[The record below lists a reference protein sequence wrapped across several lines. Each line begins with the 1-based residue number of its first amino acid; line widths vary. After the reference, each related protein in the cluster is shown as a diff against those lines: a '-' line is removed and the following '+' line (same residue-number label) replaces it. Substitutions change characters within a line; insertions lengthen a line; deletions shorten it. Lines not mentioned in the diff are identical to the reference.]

1 MLRKEEYSL
10 MDKKVF
16 ISHSQKDKKIADII
30 CSTLETEDIGCW
42 IAPRDIP
49 YGNDWA
55 GEITSAIENSELFV
69 FILSENSNNS
79 RQCPKEISIADNANK
94 PIICI
99 KIDDTEM
106 NPGFKYHLSMQQTF
120 FLDVSIVDKKLVS
133 IVEAVQ
139 EKLNGKVDSKS
150 PNNPNYNVDEQL
162 DSIFEDLFG
171 RKNKITEVDKT
182 ENSIKRRLGDI
193 AEKNF
198 INRFASGVQELEK
211 KKNELKEGNEHKQ
224 KLILGP
230 IDEEEKFLRGKHFSI
245 AKDKD
250 YETIVFR
257 INENVID
264 FTTMSRGYGCELLE
278 NIDDD
283 ETDSTTYFVD
293 NPPKNG
299 VSLVF
304 LHFNPKNNKVFV
316 NTGVL
321 CDDKVMVCKKP
332 IFITLEN
339 MRVDN
344 MGDELSKTCYE
355 NTCDLINSTE
365 QNYEDVWHEA
375 DIRKSPTVVID
386 PETAKLVLRE
396 VYWDEKE
403 KIMKARMKLT
413 PYKSY
418 FAFQIRNS
426 ETDAV
431 SLPLTSLEQGTYYRK
446 GIYGFP
452 KDYMKAAEI
461 LESDGSKEALFELAM
476 IFKASGDYYDIDT
489 YKELLQLSTERGCEK
504 AAVELALSV
513 VFEQL
518 FDESVEDTIQM
529 LRGFVTDESTEG
541 NYVLAYLLEKDY
553 PKQAFD
559 LYIKAA
565 QNEYEPAISRLGCSD
580 YTLDNKSETEL
591 YETFIATYNQGV
603 SEYCMGCA
611 CFYGYGIETRKEV
624 GIDLI
629 KNSAYLGDYDS
640 EQLLFEIFDSDEE
653 YVDKTKA
660 LFWLEKIAAYD
671 ESALI
676 KLANRYIDG
685 IGCEQSND
693 NDKKAF
699 ACLSSLEHSDN
710 RSAVNNL
717 AWLYKMGRGC
727 EQNYGKAKE
736 LFERAAAMDC
746 TASYFHLGTM
756 YEEGLGI
763 DIDLILAKKMYEIA
777 AEKGHKKASER
788 LEGLPV

>member
-1 MLRKEEYSL
+1 

-30 CSTLETEDIGCW
+30 CSTLEAEDIGCW

-106 NPGFKYHLSMQQTF
+106 NPGFRYHLSMQQTF
-120 FLDVSIVDKKLVS
+120 FLDISSIVDKELVS

-171 RKNKITEVDKT
+171 RKSKITEVDKT
-182 ENSIKRRLGDI
+182 ENSIKRKLGDI

-211 KKNELKEGNEHKQ
+211 KKNELKEGNEHKQKQ

-264 FTTMSRGYGCELLE
+264 FTTMSRSYGCELLE
-278 NIDDD
+278 SIEDN

-293 NPPKNG
+293 NPPRKG

-304 LHFNPKNNKVFV
+304 LHFSPINNKVFV

-321 CDDKVMVCKKP
+321 CNDKVRVCKKP
-332 IFITLEN
+332 MLITWEN

-344 MGDELSKTCYE
+344 MGVELSKTYYE
-355 NTCDLINSTE
+355 NTYDLNDGTD
-365 QNYEDVWHEA
+365 QNYEEVWHEA

-386 PETAKLVLRE
+386 PETAELVLRE
-396 VYWDEKE
+396 VYCDEKE

-418 FAFQIRNS
+418 FAFQIRYS

-504 AAVELALSV
+504 AAVEFTLSV
-513 VFEQL
+513 VFEQV
-518 FDESVEDTIQM
+518 FDKSLEDTIQM
-529 LRGFVTDESTEG
+529 LKEIVANESTEG
-541 NYVLAYLLEKDY
+541 NYVLAYLLESEH

-565 QNEYEPAISRLGCSD
+565 RNEYEPAISRLGCSD
-580 YTLDNKSETEL
+580 YMLDDKTETEL
-591 YETFIATYNQGV
+591 YEAFVATYNQGI

-611 CFYGYGIETRKEV
+611 CFYGYDIEPRKES
-624 GIDLI
+624 GLNLI
-629 KNSAYLGDYDS
+629 KSSACLGDKDA
-640 EQLLFEIFDSDEE
+640 QRLLFNIYDADEDFI
-653 YVDKTKA
+653 DKTQA
-660 LFWLEKIAAYD
+660 LFWLEKIASYD
-671 ESALI
+671 TSVVVDLEY
-676 KLANRYIDG
+676 RYVCG
-685 IGCEQSND
+685 IGCEQSPE

-699 ACLSSLEHSDN
+699 NLLSLLENSDD
-710 RSAVNNL
+710 RTAINNL
-717 AWLYKMGRGC
+717 AWLYKEGRGC
-727 EQNYGKAKE
+727 EVNYCKAKE
-736 LFERAAAMDC
+736 LFERAAEMDC

-756 YEEGLGI
+756 YEEGLGT
-763 DIDLILAKKMYEIA
+763 DINLSLAKKMYIIA

-788 LEGLPV
+788 LEDLPA

>member
-1 MLRKEEYSL
+1 

-16 ISHSQKDKKIADII
+16 ISHSQKDKKIAEII

-106 NPGFKYHLSMQQTF
+106 NPGFRYHLSMQQTF
-120 FLDVSIVDKKLVS
+120 FLDISIVDKKLDS

-171 RKNKITEVDKT
+171 RKSKITEVDKT

-198 INRFASGVQELEK
+198 INRFANGVQELEK
-211 KKNELKEGNEHKQ
+211 KKNEIKEDNEHKP
-224 KLILGP
+224 KLLLGP
-230 IDEEEKFLRGKHFSI
+230 IAEEEKFLRGKHFSI
-245 AKDKD
+245 ANDID
-250 YETIVFR
+250 YNTIVFR
-257 INENVID
+257 VNENVID
-264 FTTMSRGYGCELLE
+264 FTTMSRSYGCELLE
-278 NIDDD
+278 SIEDN

-293 NPPKNG
+293 NPPRKG

-304 LHFNPKNNKVFV
+304 LHFSPINNKVFV

-321 CDDKVMVCKKP
+321 CNDEVRICKKP
-332 IFITLEN
+332 MLITWEN

-344 MGDELSKTCYE
+344 MGVELSKTYYE
-355 NTCDLINSTE
+355 NTYDLNDSTD
-365 QNYEDVWHEA
+365 QNYEEVWHEA

-396 VYWDEKE
+396 VYCDEKE

-418 FAFQIRNS
+418 FAFQIRYS

-504 AAVELALSV
+504 AAVEFALSV
-513 VFEQL
+513 VFEQV
-518 FDESVEDTIQM
+518 FDKFLEDTIQM
-529 LRGFVTDESTEG
+529 LKEIVTNESTEG
-541 NYVLAYLLEKDY
+541 NYVLAYLLESEH

-565 QNEYEPAISRLGCSD
+565 RNEYEPAISRLGCSD
-580 YTLDNKSETEL
+580 YMLDDKTETEL
-591 YETFIATYNQGV
+591 YEAFVATYNQGI

-611 CFYGYGIETRKEV
+611 CFYGYDIEPRKES
-624 GIDLI
+624 GLNLI
-629 KNSAYLGDYDS
+629 KSSACLEDKDA
-640 EQLLFEIFDSDEE
+640 QRLLFNIYDADEDFI
-653 YVDKTKA
+653 DKTQA
-660 LFWLEKIAAYD
+660 LFWLEKIACYD
-671 ESALI
+671 TSVIVDLE
-676 KLANRYIDG
+676 NRYIYG
-685 IGCEQSND
+685 IGCEQSLE

-699 ACLSSLEHSDN
+699 NLLSLLEGSDD
-710 RSAVNNL
+710 SIAINNL
-717 AWLYKMGRGC
+717 AWLYEKGRGC
-727 EQNYGKAKE
+727 EQDYTKAKV
-736 LFERAAAMDC
+736 LYERS
-746 TASYFHLGTM
+746 ASLGSYVSKYHLGVI
-756 YEEGLGI
+756 YEEGFGVDKNI
-763 DIDLILAKKMYEIA
+763 DEAISYYKAA
-777 AEKGHKKASER
+777 AESGYEKAELK
-788 LEGLPV
+788 LETLRAEE